1 MTTHY
6 SVTRFVQTFA
16 QIYPERGFGSSLQPI
31 GTTPGSWCAGP
42 CSISAWPWKHGKH
55 FPGVRWDIIYVF
67 LFMWCVYKGELF
79 SLDLLCP
86 LELTF
91 DLPLPVQEDFV
102 QFWLSREMAAPPP
115 LAKVERTANTY
126 SVLHLTYHHH
136 DHADITEVKRP
147 IHIIRGAA
155 RTQRGSQECTAP
167 RQSSGFI
174 EGKTFPYT
182 L

>member
-1 MTTHY
+1 M
-6 SVTRFVQTFA
+6 
-16 QIYPERGFGSSLQPI
+16 
-31 GTTPGSWCAGP
+31 
-42 CSISAWPWKHGKH
+42 
-55 FPGVRWDIIYVF
+55 RWDIIYVF

-115 LAKVERTANTY
+115 LAKVERTAKTY
-126 SVLHLTYHHH
+126 SVLHLIYHHH

-147 IHIIRGAA
+147 IHIIRGTG

-167 RQSSGFI
+167 RQPSGFI

-182 L
+182 LYRVAVCYSLLVLL